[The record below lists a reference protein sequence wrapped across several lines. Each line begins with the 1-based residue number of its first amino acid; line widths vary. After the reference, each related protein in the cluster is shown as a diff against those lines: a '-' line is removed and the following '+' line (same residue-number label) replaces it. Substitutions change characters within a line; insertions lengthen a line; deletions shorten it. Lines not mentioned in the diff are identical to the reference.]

1 MTKTPLQNVI
11 DEAARC
17 LNCAK
22 APCKKACPLSNDV
35 PAITCALKNG
45 EVEKAGS
52 IVAQTNPFGAI
63 CGVVCPH
70 EKQCQGACVLN
81 AKGKPIN
88 VGYLEEFAY
97 QYGFDGFAKLD
108 NSLEGKSVAVVG
120 SGVAGITCAVRLA
133 QRGARVRV
141 FDKEDVMGGVV
152 QHEIPRFRLNHDHI
166 VNLIQA
172 AKQIGVGFVR
182 NVCVGKR
189 DGYML
194 ADLSAQYDAV
204 FVATGLTIDSTL
216 GIEGEHLDG
225 VVYGKQFLT
234 NAKVGSN
241 VVVIGGGNVAMD
253 CARTATRLG
262 AKVTIAYRR
271 GYQQMPAFE
280 KEKQDAL
287 AEGVEFAYLLSPHKI
302 NGNGAVE
309 SMTFEQMALGNPGAD
324 GRASIVPTGNTQTLA
339 CDTVI
344 VATGSKL
351 DTTVLNGTDIKVE
364 KGRVVVDDNL
374 NAGGNVFFGGDNV
387 NREGTVVWA
396 VKDGI
401 KASDS
406 ITQFLKN

>member
-1 MTKTPLQNVI
+1 MTKTTWQNVI
-11 DEAARC
+11 EEAARC

-22 APCKKACPLSNDV
+22 APCKKACPLSNDI
-35 PAITCALKNG
+35 PAITNALKNG
-45 EVEKAGS
+45 DVDKAGLL
-52 IVAQTNPFGAI
+52 VAQTNPCGAI

-81 AKGKPIN
+81 AKGNPIQI
-88 VGYLEEFAY
+88 GYLEENAFR
-97 QYGFDGFAKLD
+97 YGFDGFEKLD
-108 NSLEGKSVAVVG
+108 DSLAGKFVAIVG

-133 QRGARVRV
+133 QRGAKVRV

-152 QHEIPRFRLNHDHI
+152 QQEIPRFRLNHEYI
-166 VNLIQA
+166 VNLIQS
-172 AKQIGVGFVR
+172 AKQLGIGFVR
-182 NVCVGKR
+182 NVYVGKTK
-189 DGYML
+189 GYSL
-194 ADLSAQYDAV
+194 ADLSSQYDAV

-216 GIEGEHLDG
+216 GIDGENLCG
-225 VVYGKQFLT
+225 VRYGKEFLK

-253 CARTATRLG
+253 CARTAIRLG
-262 AKVTIAYRR
+262 AKVTVAYRR
-271 GYQQMPAFE
+271 GYEQMPAFE

-287 AEGVEFAYLLSPHKI
+287 AEGVEFAYLLSPHAI
-302 NGNGAVE
+302 NGSTAVE
-309 SMTFEQMALGNPGAD
+309 SMTFEQMALGQAGED
-324 GRASIVPTGNTQTLA
+324 GRASIVATGNYQTLA

-351 DTTVLNGTDIKVE
+351 DTTVLVGTDIKVE
-364 KGRVVVDDNL
+364 KGRVVVDENL

-401 KASDS
+401 KASNS